1 MKYLLRSLEKK
12 RILKNVGC
20 ISCICDY
27 KYKSGQFFQRTKS
40 VTEWVTPKSEHEEW
54 VGIFQKAKG
63 NKRAACAKA
72 LRCSEKDHENK
83 DEPGY
88 EDSCRQGREV

>member
-1 MKYLLRSLEKK
+1 MLVVFLVYVTTSIKVVSSSR
-12 RILKNVGC
+12 
-20 ISCICDY
+20 
-27 KYKSGQFFQRTKS
+27 GQKG

-63 NKRAACAKA
+63 SKRAACARA
-72 LRCSEKDHENK
+72 LRCSEKDHKNR

-88 EDSCRQGREV
+88 EDMCRQGRKFRFYLESEWYLVY